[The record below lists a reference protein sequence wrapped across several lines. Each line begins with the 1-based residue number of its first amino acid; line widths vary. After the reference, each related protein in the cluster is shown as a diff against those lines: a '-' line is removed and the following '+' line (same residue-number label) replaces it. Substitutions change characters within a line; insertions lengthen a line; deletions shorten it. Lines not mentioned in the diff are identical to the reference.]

1 MTNEEIVCRIQH
13 AIITGERE
21 QVRDFWEILYAKNLG
36 LLKKITGNFKKIYAK
51 CEEDKEDI
59 DAEAIVAFWKSVC
72 TYDGNKGAVS
82 TWIYNQISCAML
94 IWVRHIKGIR
104 FPEKLQILVNQYNA
118 IVNEY
123 MHVHDGEKPK
133 KEFVYS
139 ELNKKV
145 KVSRERFK
153 TIQYAKEIQDAVIL
167 SEEIE
172 DIVDDR
178 TASNMEYKELN
189 SSPVEI
195 VCMKKDEKI
204 IIERCLKR
212 LSDKEYA
219 VLYGLYYEEKK
230 QTQLAK
236 ELGVYKQ
243 QINKLRNRA
252 IKQLREM
259 DEIKNIIRSYNRK
272 MPEN

>member
-21 QVRDFWEILYAKNLG
+21 QVRDLWEILYAKNLG
-36 LLKKITGNFKKIYAK
+36 LLKKITGKFKKSYAK

-59 DAEAIVAFWKSVC
+59 DAEAIVAFWNAVC
-72 TYDGNKGAVS
+72 TYNGNKGVVS
-82 TWIYNQISCAML
+82 TWIYNQVSYAML
-94 IWVRHIKGIR
+94 IWVRHTKSIR

-123 MHVHDGEKPK
+123 MNVHEGEKPQ
-133 KEFVYS
+133 KEFVYN

-153 TIQYAKEIQDAVIL
+153 TIQYAKEIQNVTSL
-167 SEEIE
+167 NEKIE
-172 DIVDDR
+172 DTVDNCIV
-178 TASNMEYKELN
+178 NNIENKELD
-189 SSPVEI
+189 SSSVEMLCI
-195 VCMKKDEKI
+195 KKEERITID
-204 IIERCLKR
+204 RCLKK

-236 ELGVYKQ
+236 ELGTYKQ
-243 QINKLRNRA
+243 KINKIKNKA
-252 IKQLREM
+252 IKHLREM
-259 DEIKNIIRSYNRK
+259 DEIKNIIR
-272 MPEN
+272 